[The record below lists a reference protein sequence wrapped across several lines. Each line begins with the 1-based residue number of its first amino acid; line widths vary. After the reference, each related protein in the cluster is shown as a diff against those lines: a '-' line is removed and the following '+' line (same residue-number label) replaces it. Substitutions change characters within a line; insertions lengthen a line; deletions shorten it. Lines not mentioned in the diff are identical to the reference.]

1 MALARCPKC
10 EAIIDSNDVYCRYC
24 GCKIKEELK
33 DTKVDS
39 FVAESSVSRK
49 ESVTPSST
57 SFTNKKTSTGSAS
70 SSNHVSSIERPYHP
84 HENKYKYY
92 DERKLARIRFG
103 YVLSFIM
110 VIVLGILG
118 AYLISTSLD
127 NKIDYKIDSTLISI
141 GICICFVA
149 FVIFII
155 TLVKLVKSYEEP
167 VETCINE
174 EEPNIDVE
182 DVVDAGFDLL
192 DIIINK

>member
-24 GCKIKEELK
+24 GCKIKEEPK
-33 DTKVDS
+33 DAKVDS
-39 FVAESSVSRK
+39 FSAENSASKK
-49 ESVTPSST
+49 ENVTPSST
-57 SFTNKKTSTGSAS
+57 SFTNKKPYTTSTS
-70 SSNHVSSIERPYHP
+70 SSNHVSSAERPYHP

-92 DERKLARIRFG
+92 DENKLARIRFG

-110 VIVLGILG
+110 VIFLGLIG

-127 NKIDYKIDSTLISI
+127 NKIDYKIDSTLMSI

-155 TLVKLVKSYEEP
+155 TLVKLVKSYEDP

-174 EEPNIDVE
+174 EVSNIDVE
-182 DVVDAGFDLL
+182 DVVDVGIDLL